1 MISEF
6 NSKIIKY
13 LCLLVFLQACAYFNT
28 FYNAEEHYSNAEKLR
43 IQSLGSSLPA
53 KAIQEYGKA
62 IEKSDKV
69 LSDYSDSDYV
79 KDAMLLK
86 GKSHFFRRE
95 YDSAKEVFTQLQDSE
110 EQFFVDETRYWLAL
124 CKWKDFKPQPAIN
137 DLKNLLSDTD
147 SVDLKS
153 RIYLVLGEIYLAN
166 EDSDNAFH
174 FLNLGAETSKD
185 RLTREQIYFQ
195 IAELSYDKKIYEQA
209 LDSYKKVLN
218 NSVSINRIRESNL
231 KIIQTY
237 RLLGQIEQSKS
248 RIEKLL
254 LNDDFSSIKADLRLE
269 LIKIELNQGNVAFA
283 IESLDIIAQD
293 YVNTKIAIE
302 AYYILSTLYLES
314 PNLDFSKSS
323 FFMNEAMKQNAN
335 SSHKVL
341 ISNKLDAVANLIK
354 LDQLLKED
362 DTVDKSDTFYRLGE
376 ILAFDLGNLN
386 DSINYFENIVNNFEE
401 SSVFP
406 SATFALYS
414 IYNTQNNSRASK
426 YKDTILSMY
435 PDSDFAK
442 FIIKYQNLNTSH
454 KPSEMLLEAE
464 SLWSKNSD
472 ESLKIYRSIL
482 NIDSSTESSNIA
494 AYFLGYYYDYELSD
508 SDSAIV
514 YYQWLASNHPDSKQ
528 GELAQKR
535 LENLNVQ

>member
-124 CKWKDFKPQPAIN
+124 CKWKDLKPQPAIN

-209 LDSYKKVLN
+209 LESYKKVLN

-293 YVNTKIAIE
+293 YINTKIAIE

-314 PNLDFSKSS
+314 PNLDFKKSN

-341 ISNKLDAVANLIK
+341 ISNKRDAVANLVK

-426 YKDTILSMY
+426 YKDTILSLY

-442 FIIKYQNLNTSH
+442 FIIKDQNLNTSH

-472 ESLKIYRSIL
+472 EALKIYRSIL

>member
-6 NSKIIKY
+6 NSKFIKY
-13 LCLLVFLQACAYFNT
+13 SCLLVFLQACAYFNT

-53 KAIQEYGKA
+53 KAIQEYGRA

-69 LSDYSDSDYV
+69 LSEYSDSDYV

-95 YDSAKEVFTQLQDSE
+95 YDSAKEVFLELQESDE
-110 EQFFVDETRYWLAL
+110 GFFIDETKYWLAL
-124 CKWKDFKPQPAIN
+124 CKWKDLKPQPAIN
-137 DLKNLLSDTD
+137 DLKDLLSSTD
-147 SVDLKS
+147 SVELQS
-153 RIYLVLGEIYLAN
+153 RIYLVLGEIYLEN
-166 EDSDNAFH
+166 EDSDNAFY
-174 FLNLGAETSKD
+174 FLNLGAETSND

-195 IAELSYDKKIYEQA
+195 IAELSYQQKIYEQA

-218 NSVSINRIRESNL
+218 NSISINRIRESNL

-237 RLLGQIEQSKS
+237 RLLGQIEESKS

-254 LNDDFSSIKADLRLE
+254 LNDDFSSIKSDLRLE
-269 LIKIELNQGNVAFA
+269 LIKIELDESNTQFA
-283 IESLDIIAQD
+283 IESLDMIAQD
-293 YVNTKIAIE
+293 YPNTKIAIE

-314 PNLDFSKSS
+314 PNLDFEKSS

-341 ISNKLDAVANLIK
+341 ILNKRDAVASLIK
-354 LDQLLKED
+354 LDQKLRKD
-362 DTVDKSDTFYRLGE
+362 DNSDKSLTLFRLGE

-386 DSINYFENIVNNFEE
+386 DSIDYFENIVNNFEE
-401 SSVFP
+401 STVFP

-414 IYNTQNNSRASK
+414 IYNIKNDSK
-426 YKDTILSMY
+426 KNVYRERILNTY

-442 FIIKYQNLNTSH
+442 FIIEDQNLNSVH
-454 KPSEMLLEAE
+454 KPSEMLLKAE
-464 SLWSKNSD
+464 SMWLKNAN
-472 ESLKIYRSIL
+472 ESLKIYKSIL
-482 NIDSSTESSNIA
+482 NIDSSTKSSNIA
-494 AYFLGYYYDYELSD
+494 AYFLGYYYDYELSNA
-508 SDSAIV
+508 DSAIV
-514 YYQWLASNHPDSKQ
+514 YYKWLVSKHPNSQQ

-535 LENLNVQ
+535 LESLDVQ

>member
-13 LCLLVFLQACAYFNT
+13 LCLLVFLQGCAYFNT

-442 FIIKYQNLNTSH
+442 FIIKDQNLNTSH

>member
-28 FYNAEEHYSNAEKLR
+28 FYNAEEHYNNAEKLR

-95 YDSAKEVFTQLQDSE
+95 YDSAKEVFTQLQNSE

-124 CKWKDFKPQPAIN
+124 CKWKDSKPQPAIN

-147 SVDLKS
+147 SVDLQS

-314 PNLDFSKSS
+314 PNLDFEKSN

-341 ISNKLDAVANLIK
+341 ISNKRDAVANLVK

-426 YKDTILSMY
+426 YKDTILSLY

-442 FIIKYQNLNTSH
+442 FIIKDQNLNTSH

-514 YYQWLASNHPDSKQ
+514 YYQWLANNHPNSRQ

>member
-6 NSKIIKY
+6 NSKFIKY
-13 LCLLVFLQACAYFNT
+13 SCLLVFLQACAYFNT

-69 LSDYSDSDYV
+69 LSEYSDSDYV

-95 YDSAKEVFTQLQDSE
+95 YDSAKEVFLELQESNE
-110 EQFFVDETRYWLAL
+110 GFFIDETKYWLAL
-124 CKWKDFKPQPAIN
+124 CKWKDLKPQPAIN
-137 DLKNLLSDTD
+137 DLKDLLSSTD
-147 SVDLKS
+147 SVELQS
-153 RIYLVLGEIYLAN
+153 RIYLVLGEIYLEN
-166 EDSDNAFH
+166 EDSDNAFY
-174 FLNLGAETSKD
+174 FLNLGAETSND

-195 IAELSYDKKIYEQA
+195 IAELSYQQKIYEQA

-218 NSVSINRIRESNL
+218 NSISINRIRESNL

-237 RLLGQIEQSKS
+237 RLLGQIEESKS

-254 LNDDFSSIKADLRLE
+254 LNDDFSSIKSDLRLE
-269 LIKIELNQGNVAFA
+269 LIKIELDESNIQIA
-283 IESLDIIAQD
+283 IESLDMIAQD
-293 YVNTKIAIE
+293 YPNTKIAIE
-302 AYYILSTLYLES
+302 AYYILSTLYLKS
-314 PNLDFSKSS
+314 PNLDFEKSS
-323 FFMNEAMKQNAN
+323 FFMNEAMKQKTN

-341 ISNKLDAVANLIK
+341 ILNKRDAVASLIK
-354 LDQLLKED
+354 LDQTLRKD
-362 DTVDKSDTFYRLGE
+362 DNSDKSLTLFRLGE

-386 DSINYFENIVNNFEE
+386 DSIDYFENIVNNFEE
-401 SSVFP
+401 STVFP

-414 IYNTQNNSRASK
+414 IYNIKNDSK
-426 YKDTILSMY
+426 KNVYRERILNTY

-442 FIIKYQNLNTSH
+442 FIIEDQNLNSVH
-454 KPSEMLLEAE
+454 KPSEMLLKAE
-464 SLWSKNSD
+464 SMWSKNSN
-472 ESLKIYRSIL
+472 ESLKIYKSIL
-482 NIDSSTESSNIA
+482 DIDSSTKSSNIA
-494 AYFLGYYYDYELSD
+494 AYFLGYYYDYELSNA
-508 SDSAIV
+508 DSAIV
-514 YYQWLASNHPDSKQ
+514 YYKWLVSKHPNSQQ

-535 LENLNVQ
+535 LESLDVQ

>member
-442 FIIKYQNLNTSH
+442 FIIKDQNLNTSH

>member
-124 CKWKDFKPQPAIN
+124 CKWKDLKPQPAIN
-137 DLKNLLSDTD
+137 DLKNLLSDTN

-314 PNLDFSKSS
+314 PNLDFEKSN

-341 ISNKLDAVANLIK
+341 ISNKRDAVANLVK

-362 DTVDKSDTFYRLGE
+362 DAVDKSDTFYRLGE

-442 FIIKYQNLNTSH
+442 FIIKDQNLNTSH

>member
-6 NSKIIKY
+6 NSKFIKY

-62 IEKSDKV
+62 IDKSDKV
-69 LSDYSDSDYV
+69 LNEYSDSDYV
-79 KDAMLLK
+79 KDAMLIK

-95 YDSAKEVFTQLQDSE
+95 YDSAKEVFFQLQESKE
-110 EQFFVDETRYWLAL
+110 EFFIDETKYWLAL

-137 DLKNLLSDTD
+137 DLKDLLSSTD
-147 SVDLKS
+147 SIELQS
-153 RIYLVLGEIYLAN
+153 RIYLVLGEIYLEN
-166 EDSDNAFH
+166 EDSDNAFY

-195 IAELSYDKKIYEQA
+195 IAELSYEKKIYVQA
-209 LDSYKKVLN
+209 LDGYKKVLN
-218 NSVSINRIRESNL
+218 NSISINRIRESNL

-254 LNDDFSSIKADLRLE
+254 LNDDFSSIKSDLRLE
-269 LIKIELNQGNVAFA
+269 LIKIELDQSNTQFA

-293 YVNTKIAIE
+293 YPNTKIAIE

-314 PNLDFSKSS
+314 PNLDFEKSS
-323 FFMNEAMKQNAN
+323 FFMNEAMKQKAN
-335 SSHKVL
+335 SIHKVL
-341 ISNKLDAVANLIK
+341 ISNKRDAVASLIK
-354 LDQLLKED
+354 LDQSLKKED
-362 DTVDKSDTFYRLGE
+362 NTDKSITLYRLGE

-386 DSINYFENIVNNFEE
+386 DSISYFENIVNNFEQ
-401 SSVFP
+401 SKVFP

-414 IYNTQNNSRASK
+414 IYNKQNDDRKNM
-426 YKDTILSMY
+426 YKERILNVY

-442 FIIKYQNLNTSH
+442 FIIDDLSLDATH
-454 KPSEMLLEAE
+454 KPSEMLLKAE
-464 SLWSKNSD
+464 SLWSINSD

-494 AYFLGYYYDYELSD
+494 AYFLGYHYDYELSNA
-508 SDSAIV
+508 DSAIA
-514 YYQWLASNHPDSKQ
+514 YYKWLVRKHPNSQQ

-535 LENLNVQ
+535 LESLDVE

>member
-28 FYNAEEHYSNAEKLR
+28 FYNAEEHYNNAEKLR

-124 CKWKDFKPQPAIN
+124 CKWKDSKPQPAIN

-147 SVDLKS
+147 SVDLQS

-314 PNLDFSKSS
+314 PNLDFEKSN

-341 ISNKLDAVANLIK
+341 ISNKRDAVANLVK

-426 YKDTILSMY
+426 YKDTILSLY

-442 FIIKYQNLNTSH
+442 FIIKDQNLNTSH

-514 YYQWLASNHPDSKQ
+514 YYQWLANNHPNSRQ

>member
-6 NSKIIKY
+6 NSKFIKY
-13 LCLLVFLQACAYFNT
+13 SCLLVFLQACAYFNT

-69 LSDYSDSDYV
+69 LSEYSDSDYV

-95 YDSAKEVFTQLQDSE
+95 YDSAKEVFLELQESDE
-110 EQFFVDETRYWLAL
+110 GFFIDETKYWLAL
-124 CKWKDFKPQPAIN
+124 CKWKDLKPQPAIN
-137 DLKNLLSDTD
+137 DLKDLLSSTD
-147 SVDLKS
+147 SVELQS
-153 RIYLVLGEIYLAN
+153 RIYLVLGEIYLEN
-166 EDSDNAFH
+166 EDSDNAFY
-174 FLNLGAETSKD
+174 FLNLGAETSND

-195 IAELSYDKKIYEQA
+195 IAELSYQQKIYEQA

-218 NSVSINRIRESNL
+218 NSISINRIRESNL

-237 RLLGQIEQSKS
+237 RLLGQIEESKS

-254 LNDDFSSIKADLRLE
+254 LNDDFSSIKSDLRLE
-269 LIKIELNQGNVAFA
+269 LTKIELDESNTQFA
-283 IESLDIIAQD
+283 IESLDMIAQD
-293 YVNTKIAIE
+293 YPNTKIAIE

-314 PNLDFSKSS
+314 PNLDFEKSS

-341 ISNKLDAVANLIK
+341 ILNKRDAVASLIK
-354 LDQLLKED
+354 LDETLRKD
-362 DTVDKSDTFYRLGE
+362 DNSDKSLTLFRLGE

-386 DSINYFENIVNNFEE
+386 DSIDYFENIVNNFEE
-401 SSVFP
+401 STVFP

-414 IYNTQNNSRASK
+414 IYNIKNDSK
-426 YKDTILSMY
+426 KNVYRERILNTY

-442 FIIKYQNLNTSH
+442 FIIEDQNLNSVH
-454 KPSEMLLEAE
+454 KPSEMLLKAE
-464 SLWSKNSD
+464 SMWSKNSN
-472 ESLKIYRSIL
+472 ESLKIYKSIL
-482 NIDSSTESSNIA
+482 DIDSSTKSSNIA
-494 AYFLGYYYDYELSD
+494 AYFLGYYYDYELSNA
-508 SDSAIV
+508 DSAIV
-514 YYQWLASNHPDSKQ
+514 YYKWLVSKHPNSQQ

-535 LENLNVQ
+535 LESLDVQ

>member
-6 NSKIIKY
+6 NSKFIKY
-13 LCLLVFLQACAYFNT
+13 SCLLVFLQACAYFNT

-69 LSDYSDSDYV
+69 LSEYSDSDYV

-95 YDSAKEVFTQLQDSE
+95 YDSAKEVFLELQESDE
-110 EQFFVDETRYWLAL
+110 GFFIDETKYWLAL
-124 CKWKDFKPQPAIN
+124 CKWKDLKPQPAIN
-137 DLKNLLSDTD
+137 DLKDLLSSTD
-147 SVDLKS
+147 SVELQS
-153 RIYLVLGEIYLAN
+153 RIYLVLGEIYLEN
-166 EDSDNAFH
+166 EDSDNAFY
-174 FLNLGAETSKD
+174 FLNLGAETSND

-195 IAELSYDKKIYEQA
+195 IAELSYQQKIYEQA
-209 LDSYKKVLN
+209 LGSYKKVLN
-218 NSVSINRIRESNL
+218 NSISINRIRESNL

-237 RLLGQIEQSKS
+237 RLLGQIEESKS

-254 LNDDFSSIKADLRLE
+254 LNDDFSSIKSDLRLE
-269 LIKIELNQGNVAFA
+269 LIKIELDESNTQFA
-283 IESLDIIAQD
+283 IESLDMIAQD
-293 YVNTKIAIE
+293 YPNTKIAIE

-314 PNLDFSKSS
+314 PNLDFEKSS

-341 ISNKLDAVANLIK
+341 ILNKRDSVASLIK
-354 LDQLLKED
+354 LDQTLRKD
-362 DTVDKSDTFYRLGE
+362 DSSDKSLTLFRLGE

-386 DSINYFENIVNNFEE
+386 DSIDYFENIVNNFEE
-401 SSVFP
+401 STVFP

-414 IYNTQNNSRASK
+414 IYNIKNDSK
-426 YKDTILSMY
+426 KNVYRERILNTY

-442 FIIKYQNLNTSH
+442 FIIEDQNLNSVH
-454 KPSEMLLEAE
+454 KPSEMLLKAE
-464 SLWSKNSD
+464 SMWSKNSN
-472 ESLKIYRSIL
+472 ESLKIYKSIL
-482 NIDSSTESSNIA
+482 DIDSSTKSSNIA
-494 AYFLGYYYDYELSD
+494 AYFLGYYYDYELSNA
-508 SDSAIV
+508 DSAIV
-514 YYQWLASNHPDSKQ
+514 YYKWLVSKHPNSQQ

-535 LENLNVQ
+535 LESLDVQ

>member
-28 FYNAEEHYSNAEKLR
+28 FYNAEEHYNNAEKLR

-314 PNLDFSKSS
+314 PNLDFEKSN

-341 ISNKLDAVANLIK
+341 ISNKRDAVANLVK

-442 FIIKYQNLNTSH
+442 FIIKDQNLNTSH

-514 YYQWLASNHPDSKQ
+514 YYQWLANNHPNSRQ

>member
-6 NSKIIKY
+6 NSKFIKY
-13 LCLLVFLQACAYFNT
+13 SCLLVFLQACAYFNT

-69 LSDYSDSDYV
+69 LIEYSDSDYV

-95 YDSAKEVFTQLQDSE
+95 YDSAKEVFLELQESDE
-110 EQFFVDETRYWLAL
+110 GFFIDETKYWLAL
-124 CKWKDFKPQPAIN
+124 CKWKDLKPQPAIN
-137 DLKNLLSDTD
+137 DLKDLLSSTD
-147 SVDLKS
+147 SVELQS
-153 RIYLVLGEIYLAN
+153 RIYLVLGEIYLEN
-166 EDSDNAFH
+166 EDSDNAFY
-174 FLNLGAETSKD
+174 FLNLGAETSND

-195 IAELSYDKKIYEQA
+195 IAELSYQQKIYEQA
-209 LDSYKKVLN
+209 LGSYKKVLN
-218 NSVSINRIRESNL
+218 NSISINRIRESNL

-237 RLLGQIEQSKS
+237 RLLGQIEESKS

-254 LNDDFSSIKADLRLE
+254 LNDDFSSIKSDLRLE
-269 LIKIELNQGNVAFA
+269 LIKIELDESNTQFA
-283 IESLDIIAQD
+283 IENLDMIAQD
-293 YVNTKIAIE
+293 YPNTKIAIE

-314 PNLDFSKSS
+314 PNLDFEKSS

-341 ISNKLDAVANLIK
+341 ILNKRDAVASLIK
-354 LDQLLKED
+354 LDETLRKD
-362 DTVDKSDTFYRLGE
+362 DNSDKSLTLFRLGE

-401 SSVFP
+401 SKVFP

-414 IYNTQNNSRASK
+414 IYNIKNDSK
-426 YKDTILSMY
+426 KNVYRERILNTY

-442 FIIKYQNLNTSH
+442 FIIEDQNLNSVH
-454 KPSEMLLEAE
+454 KPSEMLLKAE
-464 SLWSKNSD
+464 SMWSKNSN
-472 ESLKIYRSIL
+472 ESLKIYKSIL
-482 NIDSSTESSNIA
+482 DIDSSTKSSNIA
-494 AYFLGYYYDYELSD
+494 AYFLGYYYDYELSNA
-508 SDSAIV
+508 DSAIV
-514 YYQWLASNHPDSKQ
+514 YYKWLVSKHPNSQQ

-535 LENLNVQ
+535 LESLDVQ

>member
-124 CKWKDFKPQPAIN
+124 CKWKDLKPQPAIN
-137 DLKNLLSDTD
+137 DLKNLLSNTD

-269 LIKIELNQGNVAFA
+269 LIKIELNQGNVVFA

-314 PNLDFSKSS
+314 PNLDFEKSN

-341 ISNKLDAVANLIK
+341 ISNKRDAVANLVK

-426 YKDTILSMY
+426 YKDTILSLY

-442 FIIKYQNLNTSH
+442 FIIKDQNLNTSH

-472 ESLKIYRSIL
+472 EALKIYRSIL

>member
-6 NSKIIKY
+6 NSKFIKY
-13 LCLLVFLQACAYFNT
+13 SCLLVFLQACAYFNT

-69 LSDYSDSDYV
+69 LIEYSDSDYV

-95 YDSAKEVFTQLQDSE
+95 YNSAKEVFVELQESDE
-110 EQFFVDETRYWLAL
+110 GFFIDETKYWLAL
-124 CKWKDFKPQPAIN
+124 CKWKDLKPQPAIN
-137 DLKNLLSDTD
+137 DLKDLLSSTD
-147 SVDLKS
+147 SVELQS
-153 RIYLVLGEIYLAN
+153 RIYLVLGEIYLEN
-166 EDSDNAFH
+166 EDSDNAFY
-174 FLNLGAETSKD
+174 FLNLGAETSND

-195 IAELSYDKKIYEQA
+195 IAELSYQQKIYEQA
-209 LDSYKKVLN
+209 LGSYKKVLN
-218 NSVSINRIRESNL
+218 NSISINRIRESNL

-237 RLLGQIEQSKS
+237 RLLGQIEESKS

-254 LNDDFSSIKADLRLE
+254 LNDDFSSIKSDLRLE
-269 LIKIELNQGNVAFA
+269 LIKIELDESNTQFA

-293 YVNTKIAIE
+293 YPNTKIAIE

-314 PNLDFSKSS
+314 PNLDFEKSS

-341 ISNKLDAVANLIK
+341 ILNKRDAVASLIK
-354 LDQLLKED
+354 LDETLRKD
-362 DTVDKSDTFYRLGE
+362 DNSDKSLTLFRLGE

-386 DSINYFENIVNNFEE
+386 DSIDYFENIVNNFEE
-401 SSVFP
+401 STVFP

-414 IYNTQNNSRASK
+414 IYNIKNDSK
-426 YKDTILSMY
+426 KNVYRERILNTY

-442 FIIKYQNLNTSH
+442 FIIEDQNLNSVH
-454 KPSEMLLEAE
+454 KPSEMLLKAE
-464 SLWSKNSD
+464 SMWSKNSN
-472 ESLKIYRSIL
+472 ESLKIYKSIL
-482 NIDSSTESSNIA
+482 DIDSSTKSSNIA
-494 AYFLGYYYDYELSD
+494 AYFLGYYYDYELSNA
-508 SDSAIV
+508 DSAIV
-514 YYQWLASNHPDSKQ
+514 YYKWLVSKHPNSQQ

-535 LENLNVQ
+535 LESLDVQ

>member
-79 KDAMLLK
+79 KDALLLK

-124 CKWKDFKPQPAIN
+124 CKWKDLKPQPAIN

-314 PNLDFSKSS
+314 PNLDFEKSN

-341 ISNKLDAVANLIK
+341 ISNKRDAVANLVK

-426 YKDTILSMY
+426 YKDTILSLY

-442 FIIKYQNLNTSH
+442 FIIKDQNLNTSH

-464 SLWSKNSD
+464 SLWSKNYD
-472 ESLKIYRSIL
+472 EALKIYRSIL

-514 YYQWLASNHPDSKQ
+514 YYQWLASNHPNSKQ

>member
-6 NSKIIKY
+6 NSKFIKY
-13 LCLLVFLQACAYFNT
+13 SCLLVFLQGCAYFNT

-69 LSDYSDSDYV
+69 LSEYSDSDYV

-95 YDSAKEVFTQLQDSE
+95 YDSAKEVFLELQESDE
-110 EQFFVDETRYWLAL
+110 GFFIDETKYWLAL
-124 CKWKDFKPQPAIN
+124 CKWKDLKPQPAIN
-137 DLKNLLSDTD
+137 DLKDLLSSTD
-147 SVDLKS
+147 SVELQS
-153 RIYLVLGEIYLAN
+153 RIYLVLGEIYLEN
-166 EDSDNAFH
+166 EDSDNAFY
-174 FLNLGAETSKD
+174 FLNLGAETSND

-195 IAELSYDKKIYEQA
+195 IAELSYQQKIYEQA

-218 NSVSINRIRESNL
+218 NSISINRIRESNL

-237 RLLGQIEQSKS
+237 RLLGQIEESKS

-254 LNDDFSSIKADLRLE
+254 LNDDFSSIKSDLRLE
-269 LIKIELNQGNVAFA
+269 LTKIELDESNTQFA
-283 IESLDIIAQD
+283 IESLDMIAQD
-293 YVNTKIAIE
+293 YPNTKIAIE

-314 PNLDFSKSS
+314 PNLDFEKSS

-341 ISNKLDAVANLIK
+341 ILNKRDAVASLIK
-354 LDQLLKED
+354 LDQTLRKD
-362 DTVDKSDTFYRLGE
+362 DNSDKSLTLFRLGE

-386 DSINYFENIVNNFEE
+386 DSIDYFENIVNNFEE
-401 SSVFP
+401 STVFP

-414 IYNTQNNSRASK
+414 IYNIKNDSK
-426 YKDTILSMY
+426 KNVYRERILNTY

-442 FIIKYQNLNTSH
+442 FIIEDQNLNSVH
-454 KPSEMLLEAE
+454 KPSEMLLKAE
-464 SLWSKNSD
+464 SMWSKNSN
-472 ESLKIYRSIL
+472 ESLKIYKSIL
-482 NIDSSTESSNIA
+482 DIDSSTKSSNIA
-494 AYFLGYYYDYELSD
+494 AYFLGYYYDYELSNA
-508 SDSAIV
+508 DSAIV
-514 YYQWLASNHPDSKQ
+514 YYKWLVSKHPNSQQ

-535 LENLNVQ
+535 LESLDVQ

>member
-314 PNLDFSKSS
+314 PNLDFEKSN

-442 FIIKYQNLNTSH
+442 FIIKDQNLNTSH

-514 YYQWLASNHPDSKQ
+514 YYQWLASNHPNSKQ

>member
-314 PNLDFSKSS
+314 PNLDFEKSN

-341 ISNKLDAVANLIK
+341 ISNKRDAVANLVK

-362 DTVDKSDTFYRLGE
+362 DAVDKSDTFYRLGE

-442 FIIKYQNLNTSH
+442 FIIKDQNLNTSH

>member
-6 NSKIIKY
+6 NSKFIKY
-13 LCLLVFLQACAYFNT
+13 SCLLVFLQACAYFNT

-69 LSDYSDSDYV
+69 LSEYSDSDYV

-95 YDSAKEVFTQLQDSE
+95 YDSAKEVFLELQELDE
-110 EQFFVDETRYWLAL
+110 GFFIDETKYWLAL
-124 CKWKDFKPQPAIN
+124 CKWKDLKPQPAIN
-137 DLKNLLSDTD
+137 DLKDLLSSTD
-147 SVDLKS
+147 SVELQS
-153 RIYLVLGEIYLAN
+153 RIYLVLGEIYLEN
-166 EDSDNAFH
+166 EDSDNAFY
-174 FLNLGAETSKD
+174 FLNLGAETSND

-195 IAELSYDKKIYEQA
+195 IAELSYQQKIYEQA

-218 NSVSINRIRESNL
+218 NSISINRIRESNL

-237 RLLGQIEQSKS
+237 RLLGQIEESKS

-254 LNDDFSSIKADLRLE
+254 LNDDFSSIKSDLRLE
-269 LIKIELNQGNVAFA
+269 LIKIELDESNTQFA
-283 IESLDIIAQD
+283 IESLDMIAQD
-293 YVNTKIAIE
+293 YPNTKIAIE

-314 PNLDFSKSS
+314 PNLDFEKSS

-341 ISNKLDAVANLIK
+341 ILNKRDAVASLIK
-354 LDQLLKED
+354 LDQTLRKD
-362 DTVDKSDTFYRLGE
+362 DNLDKSLTLFRLGE

-386 DSINYFENIVNNFEE
+386 DSIDYFENIVNNFEE
-401 SSVFP
+401 STVFP

-414 IYNTQNNSRASK
+414 IYNIKNDSK
-426 YKDTILSMY
+426 KNVYRERILNTY

-442 FIIKYQNLNTSH
+442 FIIEDQNLNSVH
-454 KPSEMLLEAE
+454 KPSEMLLKAE
-464 SLWSKNSD
+464 SMWSKNSN
-472 ESLKIYRSIL
+472 ESLKIYKSIL
-482 NIDSSTESSNIA
+482 DIDSSTKSSNIA
-494 AYFLGYYYDYELSD
+494 AYFLGYYYDYELSNAG
-508 SDSAIV
+508 SAIV
-514 YYQWLASNHPDSKQ
+514 YYKWLVSKHPNSQQ

-535 LENLNVQ
+535 LESLDVQ

>member
-28 FYNAEEHYSNAEKLR
+28 FYNAEEHYNNAEKLR

-124 CKWKDFKPQPAIN
+124 CKWKDSKPQPAIN

-147 SVDLKS
+147 SVDLQS

-314 PNLDFSKSS
+314 PNLDFEKSN

-341 ISNKLDAVANLIK
+341 ISNKRDAVANLVK

-442 FIIKYQNLNTSH
+442 FIIKDQNLNTSH

-514 YYQWLASNHPDSKQ
+514 YYQWLANNHPNSRQ

>member
-1 MISEF
+1 MIPEF

-13 LCLLVFLQACAYFNT
+13 SCLLVFLQSCAYFNT
-28 FYNAEEHYSNAEKLR
+28 FYNAEEHYNIAEKVR
-43 IQSLGSSLPA
+43 IQSLGDSLPA
-53 KAIQEYGKA
+53 RAIQEYGKA

-69 LSDYSDSDYV
+69 LTDYSDSDYV
-79 KDAMLLK
+79 EDAMLLK

-95 YDSAKEVFTQLQDSE
+95 YDSAKEAFISLQDSE
-110 EQFFVDETRYWLAL
+110 ESFFINETKYWLAL
-124 CKWKDFKPQPAIN
+124 CKWKDLKSQPAIN
-137 DLKNLLSDTD
+137 DLKNLLSNTD
-147 SVDLKS
+147 SVELKS
-153 RIYLVLGEIYLAN
+153 RIYLVLGEIYLDN
-166 EDSDNAFH
+166 EDSDNAFY
-174 FLNLGAETSKD
+174 FLNLGAENSND

-195 IAELSYDKKIYEQA
+195 IAELSYNKQMYEQA
-209 LDSYKKVLN
+209 LDSYQKVLN
-218 NSVSINRIRESNL
+218 NSISINRIRESNL

-248 RIEKLL
+248 RIERLL
-254 LNDDFSSIKADLRLE
+254 LDDDFSSIKADLRLE
-269 LIKIELNQGNVAFA
+269 LMKIELNQGRIDFS
-283 IESLDIIAQD
+283 IEGLDRIAQD

-314 PNLDFSKSS
+314 PNLDFEKSS

-341 ISNKLDAVANLIK
+341 ISNKRNAVAKLID
-354 LDQLLKED
+354 LDKLLKDESSK
-362 DTVDKSDTFYRLGE
+362 DKSDILYGLGE
-376 ILAFDLGNLN
+376 TLAFDLGNFN
-386 DSINYFENIVNNFEE
+386 DSIEYFQEIVDNFQD

-414 IYNTQNNSRASK
+414 IYHMKDDSRATQ
-426 YKDTILSMY
+426 YKDSILRTY
-435 PDSDFAK
+435 PDSDFTK
-442 FIIKYQNLNTSH
+442 FIIKDENLGSSH
-454 KPSEMLLEAE
+454 KPSDMLLEAE

-472 ESLKIYRSIL
+472 KSLEIYRNIL

-494 AYFLGYYYDYELSD
+494 AYFLGYYYDYELSN

-514 YYQWLASNHPDSKQ
+514 YYEWLVNKHPSSKQ

-535 LENLNVQ
+535 LESLSVE

>member
-28 FYNAEEHYSNAEKLR
+28 FYNAEEHYNNAEKLR

-124 CKWKDFKPQPAIN
+124 CKWKDLKPQPAIN

-314 PNLDFSKSS
+314 PNLDFEKSN

-341 ISNKLDAVANLIK
+341 ISNKRDAVANLVK

-426 YKDTILSMY
+426 YKDTILSLY

-442 FIIKYQNLNTSH
+442 FIIKDQNLNTSH

-514 YYQWLASNHPDSKQ
+514 YYQWLANNHPNSRQ

>member
-95 YDSAKEVFTQLQDSE
+95 YDSAKEVFIQLQDSE

-124 CKWKDFKPQPAIN
+124 CKWKDLKPQPAIN
-137 DLKNLLSDTD
+137 DLKNLLSDTN

-174 FLNLGAETSKD
+174 FLNMGAETSKD

-314 PNLDFSKSS
+314 PNLDFEKSN

-341 ISNKLDAVANLIK
+341 ISNKRDAVANLVK

-362 DTVDKSDTFYRLGE
+362 DAVDKSDTFYRLGE

-442 FIIKYQNLNTSH
+442 FIIKDQNLNTSH

-514 YYQWLASNHPDSKQ
+514 YYQWLASNHPNSKQ

>member
-6 NSKIIKY
+6 NSKFIKY
-13 LCLLVFLQACAYFNT
+13 LCLLVFLQGCAYFNT

-442 FIIKYQNLNTSH
+442 FIIKDQNLNTSH

>member
-124 CKWKDFKPQPAIN
+124 CKWKDLKPQPAIN
-137 DLKNLLSDTD
+137 DLKNLLSDTN

-174 FLNLGAETSKD
+174 FLNMGAETSKD

-314 PNLDFSKSS
+314 PNLDFEKSN

-341 ISNKLDAVANLIK
+341 ISNKRDAVANLVK

-362 DTVDKSDTFYRLGE
+362 DAVDKSDTFYRLGE

-442 FIIKYQNLNTSH
+442 FIIKDQNLNTSH

>member
-124 CKWKDFKPQPAIN
+124 CKWKDLKPQPAIN

-174 FLNLGAETSKD
+174 FLNMGAETSKD

-314 PNLDFSKSS
+314 PNLDFEKSN

-341 ISNKLDAVANLIK
+341 ISNKRDAVANLVK

-362 DTVDKSDTFYRLGE
+362 DAVDKSDTFYRLGE

-442 FIIKYQNLNTSH
+442 FIIKDQNLNTSH

-514 YYQWLASNHPDSKQ
+514 YYQWLASNHPNSKQ

>member
-6 NSKIIKY
+6 NSKFIKY
-13 LCLLVFLQACAYFNT
+13 SCLLVFLQACAYFNT

-69 LSDYSDSDYV
+69 LSEYSDSDYV

-95 YDSAKEVFTQLQDSE
+95 YDSAKEVFLELQESDE
-110 EQFFVDETRYWLAL
+110 GFFIDETKYWLAL
-124 CKWKDFKPQPAIN
+124 CKWKDLKPQPAIN
-137 DLKNLLSDTD
+137 DLKDLLSSTD
-147 SVDLKS
+147 SVELQS
-153 RIYLVLGEIYLAN
+153 RIYLVLGEIYLEN
-166 EDSDNAFH
+166 EDSDNAFY
-174 FLNLGAETSKD
+174 FLNLGAETSND

-195 IAELSYDKKIYEQA
+195 IAELSYQQKIYEQA

-218 NSVSINRIRESNL
+218 NSISINRIRESNL

-237 RLLGQIEQSKS
+237 RLLGQIEESKS
-248 RIEKLL
+248 RIKKLL
-254 LNDDFSSIKADLRLE
+254 LNDDFSSIKSDLRLE
-269 LIKIELNQGNVAFA
+269 LIKIELDESNIQIA
-283 IESLDIIAQD
+283 IESLDMIAQD
-293 YVNTKIAIE
+293 YPNTKIAIE

-314 PNLDFSKSS
+314 PNLDFEKSS

-341 ISNKLDAVANLIK
+341 ILNKRDAVASLIK
-354 LDQLLKED
+354 LDQTLRKD
-362 DTVDKSDTFYRLGE
+362 DNSDKSLTLFRLGE

-386 DSINYFENIVNNFEE
+386 DSIDYFENIVNNFEE
-401 SSVFP
+401 STVFP

-414 IYNTQNNSRASK
+414 IYNIKNDSK
-426 YKDTILSMY
+426 KNVYRERILNTY

-442 FIIKYQNLNTSH
+442 FIIEDQNLNSVH
-454 KPSEMLLEAE
+454 KPSEMLLKAE
-464 SLWSKNSD
+464 SMWSKNSN
-472 ESLKIYRSIL
+472 ESLKIYKSIL
-482 NIDSSTESSNIA
+482 DIDSSTKSSNIA
-494 AYFLGYYYDYELSD
+494 AYFLGYYYDYELSNA
-508 SDSAIV
+508 DSAIV
-514 YYQWLASNHPDSKQ
+514 YYKWLVSKHPNSQQ

-535 LENLNVQ
+535 LESLDVQ

>member
-95 YDSAKEVFTQLQDSE
+95 YDSAKEVFIQLQDSE

-124 CKWKDFKPQPAIN
+124 CKWKDLKPQPAIN
-137 DLKNLLSDTD
+137 DLKNLLSDTN

-174 FLNLGAETSKD
+174 FLNMGAETSKD

-341 ISNKLDAVANLIK
+341 ISNKRDAVANLVK

-362 DTVDKSDTFYRLGE
+362 DAVDKSDTFYRLGE

-442 FIIKYQNLNTSH
+442 FIIKDQNLNTSH

-514 YYQWLASNHPDSKQ
+514 YYQWLASNHPNSKQ